1 MYLAFRFHGILPSRY
16 METGYGE
23 RQVLRAFLHYEVE
36 DRNKEAGEPE
46 GGA

>member
-16 METGYGE
+16 METGSGE

-36 DRNKEAGEPE
+36 ERNRAVEGPE